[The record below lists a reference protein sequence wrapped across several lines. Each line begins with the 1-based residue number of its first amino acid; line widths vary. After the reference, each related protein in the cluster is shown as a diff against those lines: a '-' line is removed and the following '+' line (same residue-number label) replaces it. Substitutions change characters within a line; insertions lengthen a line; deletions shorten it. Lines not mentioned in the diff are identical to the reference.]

1 MKPIFTFSILLFI
14 FMTITSCESQYN
26 LSIVAPKKAVL
37 NDKVEIS
44 LSEENDFPIEEVTF
58 FVNGNEILSEK
69 KVIYF
74 RHQRVWN
81 RKVNYFCNG
90 SLW

>member
-26 LSIVAPKKAVL
+26 LSIVAPKKAIL

-44 LSEENDFPIEEVTF
+44 LSEENNFPIEEVTF

-69 KVIYF
+69 K
-74 RHQRVWN
+74 
-81 RKVNYFCNG
+81 
-90 SLW
+90 